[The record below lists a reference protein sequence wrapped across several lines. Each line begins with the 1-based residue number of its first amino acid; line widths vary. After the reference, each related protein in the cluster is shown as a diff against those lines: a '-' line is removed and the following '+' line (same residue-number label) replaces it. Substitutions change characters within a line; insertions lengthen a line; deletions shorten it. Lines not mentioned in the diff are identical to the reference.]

1 MASITAQR
9 AALTAERVKWLEEI
23 FNNAGVEYFRT
34 GNNLATMTFECGEI
48 EGKPVYGSIKFTL
61 HKADYNLD
69 DEIEEFEMLLE
80 EKEKKAEEKR
90 RRDAKALKDKAARE
104 AKAAEKKALEEKE
117 RERRREYLASL
128 EEKRKESG
136 QYTRSFFIP
145 TN

>member
-9 AALTAERVKWLEEI
+9 ATLTAERVKWLEEI

-34 GNNLATMTFECGEI
+34 GDNLATMTFECGEI

-69 DEIEEFEMLLE
+69 NEIEEFEMLLE

-90 RRDAKALKDKAARE
+90 RRDAKALKNKAARE

-117 RERRREYLASL
+117 REKRREYLASL

-136 QYTRSFFIP
+136 Q
-145 TN
+145 

>member
-9 AALTAERVKWLEEI
+9 ATLTAERVKWLEEI
-23 FNNAGVEYFRT
+23 FNNAEVEYFRT

-90 RRDAKALKDKAARE
+90 RRDAKALKDKAAKE

-136 QYTRSFFIP
+136 Q
-145 TN
+145 

>member
-9 AALTAERVKWLEEI
+9 ATLTAERVKWLEEI

-90 RRDAKALKDKAARE
+90 RRDAKALKDKATRE

-136 QYTRSFFIP
+136 Q
-145 TN
+145 

>member
-48 EGKPVYGSIKFTL
+48 EGKSVYGSIKFTL

-90 RRDAKALKDKAARE
+90 RRDAKALKDKAAKE
-104 AKAAEKKALEEKE
+104 VKAAEKKALEEKE
-117 RERRREYLASL
+117 REKRREYLASL

-136 QYTRSFFIP
+136 Q
-145 TN
+145 

>member
-34 GNNLATMTFECGEI
+34 GSNLATMTFECGEI

-61 HKADYNLD
+61 HKTDYNLD

-104 AKAAEKKALEEKE
+104 AKAAEKKAIEEKE

-136 QYTRSFFIP
+136 Q
-145 TN
+145 

>member
-104 AKAAEKKALEEKE
+104 AKAAEKKALEEKG
-117 RERRREYLASL
+117 REKRREYLASL

-136 QYTRSFFIP
+136 Q
-145 TN
+145 

>member
-34 GNNLATMTFECGEI
+34 GSNLATMTFECGEI

-117 RERRREYLASL
+117 REKRREYLASL

-136 QYTRSFFIP
+136 Q
-145 TN
+145 

>member
-9 AALTAERVKWLEEI
+9 AALTAEKVKWIEEI
-23 FNNAGVEYFRT
+23 FNNADVEFFRT
-34 GNNLATMTFECGEI
+34 GSNLATLTFECGEI
-48 EGKPVYGSIKFTL
+48 DGKPVYGSIKFTL

-104 AKAAEKKALEEKE
+104 AKVAEKKALEEKE
-117 RERRREYLASL
+117 REKRKECLASL
-128 EEKRKESG
+128 EAKKESG
-136 QYTRSFFIP
+136 Q
-145 TN
+145 

>member
-117 RERRREYLASL
+117 REKRREYLASL

-136 QYTRSFFIP
+136 Q
-145 TN
+145 

>member
-9 AALTAERVKWLEEI
+9 ATLTAERVKWLEEI

-80 EKEKKAEEKR
+80 EKKKKAIEKEKREEKQ
-90 RRDAKALKDKAARE
+90 AKDKAAKE
-104 AKAAEKKALEEKE
+104 AKAAEKKALEEKKKEE
-117 RERRREYLASL
+117 RKEYLASI
-128 EEKRKESG
+128 KESG
-136 QYTRSFFIP
+136 L
-145 TN
+145 

>member
-9 AALTAERVKWLEEI
+9 ATLTAERVKWLEEI

-136 QYTRSFFIP
+136 Q
-145 TN
+145 

>member
-9 AALTAERVKWLEEI
+9 ATLTAERVKWLEEI

-90 RRDAKALKDKAARE
+90 RRDAKALKDKATRE
-104 AKAAEKKALEEKE
+104 AKAAEKKVLEEKE

-136 QYTRSFFIP
+136 Q
-145 TN
+145 

>member
-80 EKEKKAEEKR
+80 EKEKRAEEKR

-117 RERRREYLASL
+117 REKRREYLASL

-136 QYTRSFFIP
+136 Q
-145 TN
+145 

>member
-9 AALTAERVKWLEEI
+9 AVLTVERVKWLEEI

-80 EKEKKAEEKR
+80 EKEKKAEEKQ

-117 RERRREYLASL
+117 REKRREYLASL

-136 QYTRSFFIP
+136 Q
-145 TN
+145 

>member
-9 AALTAERVKWLEEI
+9 ATLTAERVKWLEEI

-34 GNNLATMTFECGEI
+34 GSNLATMTFECGEI

-136 QYTRSFFIP
+136 Q
-145 TN
+145 

>member
-9 AALTAERVKWLEEI
+9 ATLTAERVKWLEEI

-34 GNNLATMTFECGEI
+34 GSNLATMTFECGEI

-90 RRDAKALKDKAARE
+90 RRDAKALKDKATRE

-136 QYTRSFFIP
+136 Q
-145 TN
+145 

>member
-90 RRDAKALKDKAARE
+90 RGDAKALKDKAARE
-104 AKAAEKKALEEKE
+104 AKAAEKKALEEKK
-117 RERRREYLASL
+117 REKRREYLASL

-136 QYTRSFFIP
+136 Q
-145 TN
+145 

>member
-34 GNNLATMTFECGEI
+34 GDNLATMTFECGEI

-128 EEKRKESG
+128 KEKRKESG
-136 QYTRSFFIP
+136 Q
-145 TN
+145 

>member
-9 AALTAERVKWLEEI
+9 AALTADRVKWLEEI

-34 GNNLATMTFECGEI
+34 GSNLATMTFECGEI

-80 EKEKKAEEKR
+80 EKEKKAEEKK
-90 RRDAKALKDKAARE
+90 RRDAKALKDKAMRE
-104 AKAAEKKALEEKE
+104 ARAAEKKAIEDRK
-117 RERRREYLASL
+117 R
-128 EEKRKESG
+128 EKRKEALAAAKEEESG
-136 QYTRSFFIP
+136 
-145 TN
+145 N

>member
-9 AALTAERVKWLEEI
+9 ATLTAERVKWLEEI

-90 RRDAKALKDKAARE
+90 RRDAKALKDKATRE

-128 EEKRKESG
+128 GEKNESG
-136 QYTRSFFIP
+136 Q
-145 TN
+145 

>member
-9 AALTAERVKWLEEI
+9 ATLTAERVKWLEEI

-90 RRDAKALKDKAARE
+90 RRDAKALKDKATRE

-117 RERRREYLASL
+117 RERRREYLASS
-128 EEKRKESG
+128 EEKREESG
-136 QYTRSFFIP
+136 Q
-145 TN
+145 

>member
-9 AALTAERVKWLEEI
+9 ATLTAERVKWLEEI

-90 RRDAKALKDKAARE
+90 CRDAKALKDKAARE

-117 RERRREYLASL
+117 REKRREYLASL

-136 QYTRSFFIP
+136 Q
-145 TN
+145 

>member
-9 AALTAERVKWLEEI
+9 ATLTAERVKWLEEI

-90 RRDAKALKDKAARE
+90 RRDEKALKDKAARE

-117 RERRREYLASL
+117 REKRREYLASL

-136 QYTRSFFIP
+136 Q
-145 TN
+145 

>member
-90 RRDAKALKDKAARE
+90 RRDAKVLKDKAARE

-117 RERRREYLASL
+117 REKRREYLASL

-136 QYTRSFFIP
+136 Q
-145 TN
+145 

>member
-90 RRDAKALKDKAARE
+90 RRDAKALKDKATRE

-117 RERRREYLASL
+117 REKRREYLASL

-136 QYTRSFFIP
+136 Q
-145 TN
+145 

>member
-9 AALTAERVKWLEEI
+9 AALTTERVKWLEEI

-34 GNNLATMTFECGEI
+34 GDNLATMTFECGEI

-136 QYTRSFFIP
+136 Q
-145 TN
+145 

>member
-34 GNNLATMTFECGEI
+34 GDNLATMTFECGEI

-69 DEIEEFEMLLE
+69 NKIEEFEMLLE

-90 RRDAKALKDKAARE
+90 RRDAKALKDKTARE

-117 RERRREYLASL
+117 REKRREYLASL

-136 QYTRSFFIP
+136 Q
-145 TN
+145 